1 MCSVTG
7 GVLAIAILSLMAVAS
22 WITYP
27 VAWNWWNPHGDD
39 VDRMRSRAQRVRKR
53 GWLAVGGVA
62 LVAALIFGL
71 FHC

>member
-1 MCSVTG
+1 VCSVTG
-7 GVLAIAILSLMAVAS
+7 GILAIAVLTLMGVSS

-27 VAWNWWNPHGDD
+27 IAWNWWKPNADD
-39 VDRMRSRAQRVRKR
+39 VDRMRSRARQVGLR
-53 GWLAVGGVA
+53 GWFTVGGIA